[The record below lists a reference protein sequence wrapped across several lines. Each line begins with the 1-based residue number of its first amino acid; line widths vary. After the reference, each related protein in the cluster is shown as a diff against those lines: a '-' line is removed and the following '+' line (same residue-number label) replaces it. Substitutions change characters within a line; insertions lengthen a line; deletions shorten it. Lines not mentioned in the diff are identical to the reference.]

1 MNETQDTDEP
11 NVLTGEIR
19 KHPTPPQGGER
30 SYILNIEGRGGEY
43 LVLVRGKR
51 YKMYESL

>member
-19 KHPTPPQGGER
+19 KHPTPPRGGER

-51 YKMYESL
+51 